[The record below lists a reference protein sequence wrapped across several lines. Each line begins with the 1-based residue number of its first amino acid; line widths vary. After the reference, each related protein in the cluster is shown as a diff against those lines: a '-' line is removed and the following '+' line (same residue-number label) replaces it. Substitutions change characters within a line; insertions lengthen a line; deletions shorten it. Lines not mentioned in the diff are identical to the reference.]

1 MGILLG
7 SSEPLS
13 QMLLLFGHIKSPMC
27 PFTLTSCAE
36 AERSSLMLV
45 LATSAQAF
53 LELLLSE
60 IFIPQIMGYSPASE
74 CAKW

>member
-1 MGILLG
+1 MY
-7 SSEPLS
+7 
-13 QMLLLFGHIKSPMC
+13 

-45 LATSAQAF
+45 LATGVQAF

-60 IFIPQIMGYSPASE
+60 IIIPQWGTHLHLSVLNGKQMQL
-74 CAKW
+74 